1 MSYICGKQV
10 ELSKKNMKAYV
21 IILLR
26 RAGCE
31 MSLEIVATFEAA
43 GSVIQEQGIIPLS
56 SFIPE
61 HPSMESIT
69 APNSWHTGT
78 DTDPWLWRDRFAGE
92 GIAAY
97 GRFFAK
103 KPMFISAG
111 LFPLVK
117 SALGAEDNVVQRYRD
132 GVISNTTMK
141 LYRAIEEQDGIDVR
155 ALRKITGML
164 HKEDKNEFDKS
175 LIELQ
180 SSFHIVILGI
190 SERLNTLGLK
200 SGWNSTCYILA
211 EEWMELHELPL
222 FEGSKQDAKQE
233 LQAFLSGKWNS
244 AAYQYMLK
252 ILA

>member
-1 MSYICGKQV
+1 
-10 ELSKKNMKAYV
+10 
-21 IILLR
+21 
-26 RAGCE
+26 
-31 MSLEIVATFEAA
+31 LET
-43 GSVIQEQGIIPLS
+43 
-56 SFIPE
+56 
-61 HPSMESIT
+61 IT

-78 DTDPWLWRDRFAGE
+78 ATDPWLWRDRFAGE

-103 KPMFISAG
+103 KPMFISDS

-117 SALGAEDNVVQRYRD
+117 CALGAEDTVERRYRD
-132 GVISNTTMK
+132 GLLSNTTMK

-155 ALRKITGML
+155 ALRKITGMQ
-164 HKEDKNEFDKS
+164 HKEDKNEFDRS

-180 SSFHIVILGI
+180 SSFHVVILGI

-211 EEWMELHELPL
+211 EKWMEMHELPL
-222 FEGSKQDAKQE
+222 FEGSKQEAKQE
-233 LQAFLSGKWNS
+233 LQTFLISKWNS
-244 AAYQYMLK
+244 ASYQYMLK